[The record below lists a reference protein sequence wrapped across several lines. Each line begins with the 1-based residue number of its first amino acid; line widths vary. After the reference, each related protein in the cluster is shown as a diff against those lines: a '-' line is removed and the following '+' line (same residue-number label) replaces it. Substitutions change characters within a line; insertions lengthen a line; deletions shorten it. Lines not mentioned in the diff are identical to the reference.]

1 MKQRQTLMLTHHY
14 FAPLFNIENQRY
26 SNGIN
31 TNITIET
38 ALKDQQ
44 TATQSSRYPVFIG
57 NVNF

>member
-1 MKQRQTLMLTHHY
+1 MLTHHY

-38 ALKDQQ
+38 ALKDHQ
-44 TATQSSRYPVFIG
+44 TATQSSRCPVFIG